1 MLRGG
6 EAGARGSASAAEAE
20 LTFSAVFGTLSAL
33 SSKTMRPFSEEPI
46 ETSKKTRGL
55 SIVLLGNTS
64 RVEETC
70 GGAQALYR
78 RLLSFRFSMNGFEK
92 DFVPFDF

>member
-55 SIVLLGNTS
+55 SMLLYLGTL
-64 RVEETC
+64 R
-70 GGAQALYR
+70 A
-78 RLLSFRFSMNGFEK
+78 
-92 DFVPFDF
+92 

>member
-1 MLRGG
+1 MLYAVARW
-6 EAGARGSASAAEAE
+6 EARGSASAAEAK

-55 SIVLLGNTS
+55 SDMVG
-64 RVEETC
+64 RKVFWMVEHSAQVEFYSAGSQRA
-70 GGAQALYR
+70 GGGGGW
-78 RLLSFRFSMNGFEK
+78 F
-92 DFVPFDF
+92 

>member
-55 SIVLLGNTS
+55 SMLLGT
-64 RVEETC
+64 
-70 GGAQALYR
+70 GGSQALSKKTR
-78 RLLSFRFSMNGFEK
+78 A
-92 DFVPFDF
+92 

>member
-46 ETSKKTRGL
+46 ETSKNTRGL
-55 SIVLLGNTS
+55 SMMLGNTS
-64 RVEETC
+64 RVGKTSRFEGVWC
-70 GGAQALYR
+70 AGGC
-78 RLLSFRFSMNGFEK
+78 
-92 DFVPFDF
+92 

>member
-1 MLRGG
+1 MLYAVARW
-6 EAGARGSASAAEAE
+6 EARGSASAAEAK

-55 SIVLLGNTS
+55 SDMVGGKVLCLC
-64 RVEETC
+64 C
-70 GGAQALYR
+70 G
-78 RLLSFRFSMNGFEK
+78 E
-92 DFVPFDF
+92 FVVCG